1 MKFNKVI
8 DEVCR
13 NDSNNQNIQEILQ
26 SIIHTIDH
34 SGENILFYAKQI
46 SDVQCLIDKGADIN
60 IINNNGENIL
70 FQHIRERNNDI
81 VKILIDKGTNYKIV
95 NNVGDNLLSIS
106 CRFSNF
112 EMIDYF
118 MKLGLTLNSEQS
130 KAIFYKIAEKP
141 EKFSDIF
148 NIIYN
153 LLDFSFFNE
162 TYKGNKNL
170 LHFILSDKNKLHKI
184 REQYNIFNEDFFIEL
199 IKNNL
204 DITYEN
210 GNNIFLLG
218 ARHLPYEDF
227 YLIYNLYDFKDYT
240 NDQGENILFISTT
253 YENTSILKNI
263 INNEKALSS
272 IDKHQKNIHG
282 HNLIQHM
289 EKKGI
294 HNKYPEIFSLYQNFF

>member
-46 SDVQCLIDKGADIN
+46 SDAECLIEKGANIN
-60 IINNNGENIL
+60 IINYNGENVL
-70 FQHIRERNNDI
+70 FQHVRERNNDI
-81 VKILIDKGTNYKIV
+81 VKMFIDKGVNYNIV

-106 CRFSNF
+106 CRFSNV
-112 EMIDYF
+112 EMINYF
-118 MKLGLTLNSEQS
+118 VDRGLNLNTEQS
-130 KAIFYKIAEKP
+130 KSIFYKIAEKP
-141 EKFSDIF
+141 EKFSSIF
-148 NIIYN
+148 NNIYH

-162 TYKGNKNL
+162 TYKGYKNL
-170 LHFILSDKNKLHKI
+170 LHFILSEKNNLHKI
-184 REQYNIFNEDFFIEL
+184 REQYNIFNETFFIEL

-204 DITYEN
+204 DFTYEN
-210 GNNIFLLG
+210 GNNVFLLG

-240 NDQGENILFISTT
+240 NDHGENILFISTN
-253 YENTSILKNI
+253 YENTSILNSI

-289 EKKGI
+289 EKNGMQD
-294 HNKYPEIFSLYQNFF
+294 KYPEIFSLYQNLF

>member
-13 NDSNNQNIQEILQ
+13 NDSNNHNIQEILQ

-46 SDVQCLIDKGADIN
+46 SDVKCLIDKGANIN

-70 FQHIRERNNDI
+70 FQHIREKNNDI
-81 VKILIDKGTNYKIV
+81 VKMLIDKGTNYKIV

-118 MKLGLTLNSEQS
+118 MKRGLILNSEQS

-141 EKFSDIF
+141 EKFSAIF

-227 YLIYNLYDFKDYT
+227 YLIYDLYDFKDYT
-240 NDQGENILFISTT
+240 NDHGENILFISTT
-253 YENTSILKNI
+253 YENTSILNNI

>member
-13 NDSNNQNIQEILQ
+13 NDSNNQNIQEILK

-46 SDVQCLIDKGADIN
+46 SDIECLIEKGANIN
-60 IINNNGENIL
+60 VINNNGENVL
-70 FQHIRERNNDI
+70 FQHIREKNNNI
-81 VKILIDKGTNYKIV
+81 AKMFIDKGTNYRTI

-112 EMIDYF
+112 EMINYF
-118 MKLGLTLNSEQS
+118 SNRGLTLNVEQS

-141 EKFSDIF
+141 EKFYSIF
-148 NIIYN
+148 NSIYN
-153 LLDFSFFNE
+153 ILDFSFLNE
-162 TYKGNKNL
+162 NYKGNKNL
-170 LHFILSDKNKLHKI
+170 LHFILSDQNNLYKI
-184 REQYNIFNEDFFIEL
+184 REQYNIFNEHFFIEL

-204 DITYEN
+204 DIMYEN

-218 ARHLPYEDF
+218 ARHLLYEDF
-227 YLIYNLYDFKDYT
+227 YLIYDLYDFKDYT
-240 NDQGENILFISTT
+240 NDHGENILFISTT

-263 INNEKALSS
+263 IYNEKALSS

-289 EKKGI
+289 QHKGI
-294 HNKYPEIFSLYQNFF
+294 HDKYPDIFSLYQNLF